1 MQNLQDEGG
10 KKKDWLIEWD
20 ASLLQISGMVETIE
34 RNSNFTQ
41 ENWHIQLSEFRVI
54 FTQVNAS

>member
-10 KKKDWLIEWD
+10 TKKDWLIEWD